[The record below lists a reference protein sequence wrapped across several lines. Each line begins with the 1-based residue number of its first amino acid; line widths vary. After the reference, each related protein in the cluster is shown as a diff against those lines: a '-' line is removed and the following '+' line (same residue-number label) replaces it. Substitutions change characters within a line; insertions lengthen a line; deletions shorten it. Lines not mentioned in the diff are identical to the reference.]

1 MDSMINK
8 LSAVLFDEVAIRTR
22 IKDIGFELSKVYADK
37 NPVLICILKGSIV
50 FMSDLIRYMTIPI
63 EIDFLSVASYGHSNK
78 SSGVVKIRKD
88 IELDI
93 TNRDVIVVEDIIDT
107 GLSLQY
113 ITEYLQHHNAKSV
126 ATCVLINKKCVR
138 EVEVQVDY
146 FGFEVENE
154 FIVGYGLDYSERYR
168 NLPYIGIL
176 KKEVYS

>member
-1 MDSMINK
+1 MDNMINS

-22 IKDIGFELSKVYADK
+22 IKDIGYELSRVYAGK

-63 EIDFLSVASYGHSNK
+63 EIDFMSIASYGSSNV

-88 IELDI
+88 IEIDI
-93 TNRDVIVVEDIIDT
+93 TDRDVIIVEDIIDT
-107 GLSLQY
+107 GLSLIY
-113 ITEYLQHHNAKSV
+113 IKEYLQNRKAKSV
-126 ATCVLINKKCVR
+126 ATCVLINKKIAR
-138 EVEVQVDY
+138 EVQVQVDY

-154 FIVGYGLDYSERYR
+154 FIVGFGLDYAEKYR